1 MAYKDI
7 LDNIEWSFSTLHQYE
22 QCPYSFYE
30 KKLDGTEINEGNF
43 YSDIGGFVHEINAQI
58 FDETLSIDNAIDYFI
73 DNYENNVV
81 YTAKQS
87 TMENKYNQAID
98 YLAAFD
104 VDKLNDY
111 EILGVEKE
119 VHFKVDKY
127 KFIGFIDLLLRN
139 KETKKIILVDHKSAD
154 HFMKKDGVTPLKNQ
168 KENFEAY
175 RRQMYLYC
183 KAIND
188 EYGEFPDRIV
198 WSHFFEQTV
207 TNIKFVEEDY
217 ENTLKWA
224 VNTIKNIYSDKEF
237 KANTSYMMCNVL
249 CGYRNSCCYANDEG
263 GE

>member
-1 MAYKDI
+1 
-7 LDNIEWSFSTLHQYE
+7 
-22 QCPYSFYE
+22 
-30 KKLDGTEINEGNF
+30 
-43 YSDIGGFVHEINAQI
+43 
-58 FDETLSIDNAIDYFI
+58 
-73 DNYENNVV
+73 
-81 YTAKQS
+81 
-87 TMENKYNQAID
+87 MENKYNQAID

-104 VDKLNDY
+104 ADKLKDY

-119 VHFKVDKY
+119 VHFKVGKY
-127 KFIGFIDLLLRN
+127 KFIGYIDLLLRD
-139 KETKKIILVDHKSAD
+139 KKTKKIILVDHKSAD

-183 KAIND
+183 RAVND

-207 TNIKFVEEDY
+207 TNIQFIEEDY
-217 ENTLKWA
+217 ENTLEWA
-224 VNTIKNIYSDKEF
+224 INTIKNIYSDKEF